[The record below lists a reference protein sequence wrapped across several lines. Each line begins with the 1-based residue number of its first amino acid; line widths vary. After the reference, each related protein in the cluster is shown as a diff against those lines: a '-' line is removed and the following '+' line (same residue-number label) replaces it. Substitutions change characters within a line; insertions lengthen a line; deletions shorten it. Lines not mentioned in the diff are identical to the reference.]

1 MTRAFP
7 IARTA
12 AAALLLATALC
23 GLSACGTV
31 NRMQGDVRPFDAPV
45 AQYPAAPAPVAVQ
58 AAPSAGD
65 GGGSIYGSR
74 AGKGMRLFQDNKASD
89 VGDLLTVVLVENTT
103 ATTQAKTAVT
113 KKSGVDMAA
122 PTLAGQQVT
131 LNGKDLLSASIEGGR
146 DFAGNGNSAQSNKL
160 AGQLTVR
167 VVQDLGNGN
176 LLVRGD
182 KQLRLNQGDELV
194 QVQGIVRRSDIG
206 ADNRITSDRVAD
218 ARIVYGGRGTLAR
231 SNAMGWLGRFF
242 NSALFPY

>member
-1 MTRAFP
+1 MSRVAP
-7 IARTA
+7 LAR
-12 AAALLLATALC
+12 AAALTAAIF
-23 GLSACGTV
+23 GLSACATV
-31 NRMQGDVRPFDAPV
+31 NKLQGDVRPFDAPV
-45 AQYPAAPAPVAVQ
+45 AQYAEAAPQPLR
-58 AAPSAGD
+58 AAPGPGD
-65 GGGSIYGSR
+65 GGGSIY
-74 AGKGMRLFQDNKASD
+74 AGRTGKPMRLFQDNKASD
-89 VGDLLTVVLVENTT
+89 IGDLLTIVLVESTT
-103 ATTQAKTAVT
+103 ATTKANTAIT

-122 PTLAGQQVT
+122 PTLMGQQVT
-131 LNGKDLLSASIEGGR
+131 LNGKSLLAASVEGGR

-160 AGQLTVR
+160 EGQLTVR

-194 QVQGIVRRSDIG
+194 QVQGIVRRADIG
-206 ADNRITSDRVAD
+206 SDNRITSDRVAD

>member
-1 MTRAFP
+1 MSRVAPLARA
-7 IARTA
+7 ATLVA
-12 AAALLLATALC
+12 AVLA
-23 GLSACGTV
+23 LSACATA
-31 NRMQGDVRPFDAPV
+31 NRLQGDVRPFDAPV
-45 AQYPAAPAPVAVQ
+45 AQYAEPAPQPVRAV
-58 AAPSAGD
+58 PGPGD
-65 GGGSIYGSR
+65 GGGSIY
-74 AGKGMRLFQDNKASD
+74 AGRTGKPMRLFQDNKASD
-89 VGDLLTVVLVENTT
+89 VGDLLTIELVESTT
-103 ATTQAKTAVT
+103 ATTKANTAIT

-131 LNGKDLLSASIEGGR
+131 LNGKSLLSASVEGGR
-146 DFAGNGNSAQSNKL
+146 DFAGNGNSAQSNQL
-160 AGQLTVR
+160 EGQLTVR

-194 QVQGIVRRSDIG
+194 QVQGIVRRADIG
-206 ADNRITSDRVAD
+206 SDNRVTSDRVAD